1 MHALLELYA
10 KGYLT
15 GEHISAA
22 KSWRDNPVKMFL
34 APSMFRIMH
43 DAIFKDL
50 GVQAIEHRHGL
61 PDRSAKA
68 ILRLILQALYEC
80 ESIFIRRPEDASDAH
95 RAEIELL
102 RGENVDD
109 LSDLM
114 TRFSISPMQA
124 RVFLVLQN
132 AGGRTVP
139 YDTLAQRTW
148 RFSHDGDPPDIN
160 TLKVLICKLKKAISG
175 SEFTI
180 STVRGIGFRLIE
192 HAKAL

>member
-1 MHALLELYA
+1 MHALLDLYA
-10 KGYLT
+10 NGYLT
-15 GEHISAA
+15 DEHISAA

-50 GVQAIEHRHGL
+50 GVEAIEHRHGL
-61 PDRSAKA
+61 PGRSAKA

-109 LSDLM
+109 LSDLI
-114 TRFSISPMQA
+114 TRFSISPMRA
-124 RVFLVLQN
+124 KIFLVLKN
-132 AGGRTVP
+132 AGGRMVT
-139 YDTLAQRTW
+139 YDTIAQRTW
-148 RFSHDGDPPDIN
+148 RFSHNGNPPAVS
-160 TLKVLICKLKKAISG
+160 TLKVQICHLRKAISG

-180 STVRGIGFRLIE
+180 KTVHGIGYSLIE
-192 HAKAL
+192 HAKAG